1 VKTLLPSAEVI
12 INITDLSCTL
22 RIVMLPLNAVDDDN
36 NKTAVTRAIS
46 QNDYRNKYTYS
57 EYDLT
62 NCDRVIAI
70 SAV

>member
-1 VKTLLPSAEVI
+1 
-12 INITDLSCTL
+12 
-22 RIVMLPLNAVDDDN
+22 MLPLNAVDDDN